1 MLSELFSYD
10 PKDIDPEHR
19 ELMADILTV
28 RGEYLRASAEVSDLR
43 ARSWAGE
50 VGLDDLAEL
59 KAVDLVKLRTDYAE
73 RVRGLLVNV
82 VDVGGLME
90 LFPAVLAGVLQ
101 NFKVPLPVLME
112 AFGIDLDNFK
122 LASDA
127 LKDLM
132 EDL

>member
-19 ELMADILTV
+19 VLMAGILQA
-28 RGEYLRASAEVSDLR
+28 RGEYLRASAEISDLR
-43 ARSWAGE
+43 ARAWSGE
-50 VGLDDLAEL
+50 EGLGDIADL
-59 KAVDLVKLRTDYAE
+59 KAVYLTKLRADYTE
-73 RVRGLLVNV
+73 QVRALLVDA

-90 LFPAVLAGVLQ
+90 LIPAVLAGVLQ

-122 LASDA
+122 MASDA